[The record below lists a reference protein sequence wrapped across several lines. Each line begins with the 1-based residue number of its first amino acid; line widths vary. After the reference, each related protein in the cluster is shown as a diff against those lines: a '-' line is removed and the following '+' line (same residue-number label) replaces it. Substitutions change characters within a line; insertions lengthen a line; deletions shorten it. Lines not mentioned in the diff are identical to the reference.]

1 MAARAIA
8 SGTIAFGLVS
18 IPVKLYSATRSQDV
32 HFHMLHAEDGGRLRQ
47 RYECRTC
54 EQTVERPQMARGYEY
69 SRDQFVVL
77 SEEEL
82 KAFDKQSDQSI
93 EIEEFV
99 PISKVDPIFFEK
111 SSLLGPDKGGSKAY
125 HLLRDAMVQ
134 SERVAIGRYHSRGR
148 EQLVLVRPTAEGL
161 ILHGLFYSDE
171 VRGFDDVDLG
181 DRTEVREAE
190 LALAQQLIDQL
201 STSAFD
207 GAKYKDE
214 HREAVLAA
222 IDRKV
227 AGEEV
232 VMAPRAEPR
241 EKIIDLVAALK
252 QSLAARDGDTS
263 NGAAAEDTRKAP
275 RPVARKKASRRK
287 AESR

>member
-32 HFHMLHAEDGGRLRQ
+32 HFHMLHAADGGRLRQ

-54 EQTVERPQMARGYEY
+54 EQTVERSQMARGYEY

-125 HLLRDAMVQ
+125 HLLRDAMVK
-134 SERVAIGRYHSRGR
+134 SGRVAIGRYHSRGR
-148 EQLVLVRPTAEGL
+148 EQLVLVRPTQEGL

-181 DRTEVREAE
+181 DRTEVRDAE

-201 STSAFD
+201 STSTFD

-252 QSLAARDGDTS
+252 QSLAARDG
-263 NGAAAEDTRKAP
+263 NGSTAAAAEDARKAP

>member
-1 MAARAIA
+1 MAARAIG

-32 HFHMLHAEDGGRLRQ
+32 HFHLLHAEDGGRLRQ
-47 RYECRTC
+47 RYECKTC
-54 EQTVERPQMARGYEY
+54 EQTVERAQMARGYEY
-69 SRDQFVVL
+69 ARDQFVVL
-77 SEEEL
+77 SDEEL
-82 KAFDKQSDQSI
+82 KALDKQSDQSI

-111 SSLLGPDKGGSKAY
+111 SSLLGPDKGGGKAY
-125 HLLRDAMVQ
+125 HLLRDAMVK
-134 SERVAIGRYHSRGR
+134 SGRVAIGRYHNRGR
-148 EQLVLVRPTAEGL
+148 EQLVIVRPTPEGL

-171 VRGFDDVDLG
+171 VRGFADVELG
-181 DRTEVREAE
+181 DRTEVKDAE

-201 STSAFD
+201 SSSTFD
-207 GAKYKDE
+207 GTKYKDD

-252 QSLAARDGDTS
+252 QSLAAREPA
-263 NGAAAEDTRKAP
+263 NGAGADDTRKAP
-275 RPVARKKASRRK
+275 RKVARKKGSRRK
-287 AESR
+287 AESG